1 MKKLFE
7 LLKQSLL
14 EQEDVVLVTVI
25 ASSGSTPRGAG
36 ARMLVNRHGRLY
48 GTIGGGAIEYQ
59 AQQRAADILVNKKSY
74 LKGYKL
80 TSGQVEDLGMIC
92 GGDVVVYFQFIDAA
106 ERRNL
111 SLVELILSLFDRDE
125 DAWLITDISDET
137 AWSMG
142 IYSKSEGAVGLP
154 LEPEQLKPLLASRAV
169 QVNLGT
175 RRYYAEPL
183 VRAGRV
189 IVFGGG
195 HVAQELVPVLTHVG
209 FRCLVMDDRPEFAN
223 RSLFPTAH
231 EIVVGDFQRID
242 DYIKITENDYVVVVT
257 RGHHFDRIV
266 TEQVLR
272 KKTAYVGVIGSRE
285 KIAQTKARLEEAGI
299 PGEALERVHAP
310 IGLPIKAETPAEI
323 AISIAGELILVRA
336 ERLEQVREM
345 V

>member
-1 MKKLFE
+1 
-7 LLKQSLL
+7 
-14 EQEDVVLVTVI
+14 
-25 ASSGSTPRGAG
+25 
-36 ARMLVNRHGRLY
+36 
-48 GTIGGGAIEYQ
+48 
-59 AQQRAADILVNKKSY
+59 
-74 LKGYKL
+74 
-80 TSGQVEDLGMIC
+80 MIC

-169 QVNLGT
+169 QVNLGVK
-175 RRYYAEPL
+175 RYYAEPL

-195 HVAQELVPVLTHVG
+195 HVAQELVPVLTNVG
-209 FRCLVMDDRPEFAN
+209 FRCLVIDDRPEFAN

-242 DYIKITENDYVVVVT
+242 DFVKITENDYLVVMT
-257 RGHHFDRIV
+257 RGQQFDLIV
-266 TEQVLR
+266 QEQVLR
-272 KKTAYVGVIGSRE
+272 KRTAYVGVIGSRE
-285 KIAQTKARLEEAGI
+285 KIAQTNARLQEAGI
-299 PGEALERVHAP
+299 PREALARVHTP
-310 IGLPIKAETPAEI
+310 IGIPIKAETPAEI
-323 AISIAGELILVRA
+323 AISIAGELIRVRA
-336 ERLEQVREM
+336 ERLEQLKEKV
-345 V
+345 

>member
-48 GTIGGGAIEYQ
+48 GTIGGGAIEYK

-169 QVNLGT
+169 QVNLGVK
-175 RRYYAEPL
+175 RYYAEPL

-195 HVAQELVPVLTHVG
+195 HVAQELVPVLTNVG
-209 FRCLVMDDRPEFAN
+209 FRCLVIDDRPEFAN

-242 DYIKITENDYVVVVT
+242 DFVKITENDYLVVMT
-257 RGHHFDRIV
+257 RGQQFDLIV
-266 TEQVLR
+266 QEQVLR
-272 KKTAYVGVIGSRE
+272 KRTAYVGVIGSRE
-285 KIAQTKARLEEAGI
+285 KIAQTNARLQEAGI
-299 PGEALERVHAP
+299 PREALARVHTP
-310 IGLPIKAETPAEI
+310 IGIPIKAETPAEI
-323 AISIAGELILVRA
+323 AISIAGELIRVRA
-336 ERLEQVREM
+336 ERLEQLKEKV
-345 V
+345 

>member
-14 EQEDVVLVTVI
+14 DQEDVVLVTVI

-36 ARMLVNRHGRLY
+36 ARMLVNRQGRLY

-80 TSGQVEDLGMIC
+80 TSGQVEDLGMIL
-92 GGDVVVYFQFIDAA
+92 GAMWSSISSLSMPPTP
-106 ERRNL
+106 NL

-137 AWSMG
+137 A
-142 IYSKSEGAVGLP
+142 GAWAFILKAKALSACP
-154 LEPEQLKPLLASRAV
+154 LSLNSLNLCWQAVPSGEPRDQALLCGAAR
-169 QVNLGT
+169 
-175 RRYYAEPL
+175 
-183 VRAGRV
+183 RAGRV